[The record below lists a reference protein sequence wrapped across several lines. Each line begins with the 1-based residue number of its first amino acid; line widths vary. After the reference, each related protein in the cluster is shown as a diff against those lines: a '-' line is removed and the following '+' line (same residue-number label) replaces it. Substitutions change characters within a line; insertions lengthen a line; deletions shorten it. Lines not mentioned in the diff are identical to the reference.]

1 MQVAVIDP
9 QWRPGLTVP
18 AGLGRRYGPEHFQA
32 IEPAARARLELGP
45 EPADPTGPLAWDL
58 LYWNEPELYD
68 RLTEGEPLHPDLLA
82 GLPLDGAT
90 VVDVGAGTGRL
101 TLLCAARAAQV
112 YAIEPAAPMRGLLEE
127 KIRGR
132 RLKNVDVAAGFSDAL
147 PLPDASVDLA
157 VSASAF
163 GSDPRR
169 GGEAGLRELQR
180 VVRPGGRIAILW
192 PDDPQWFIA
201 RGFRYQVCEGALEVR
216 FRDLETAFTCA
227 EIFYSDIVV
236 SHLQQTRRPIV
247 PFELLGINPPRDAC
261 WLDVTKP

>member
-1 MQVAVIDP
+1 MPAAVLDP

-18 AGLGRRYGPEHFQA
+18 AGLARRYGPEHFEA
-32 IEPAARARLELGP
+32 IEPAARARLHPGP
-45 EPADPTGPLAWDL
+45 ELPDPSGPLAWDL

-68 RLTEGEPLHPDLLA
+68 RLTEGEPLHPELFA
-82 GLPLDGAT
+82 MLPLDGAT

-101 TLLCAARAAQV
+101 TLLCAARAARV
-112 YAIEPAAPMRGLLEE
+112 HAIEPAAPMRRLLEE
-127 KIRGR
+127 KIRDR
-132 RLKNVDVAAGFSDAL
+132 HLVNVEVATGFSDAL
-147 PLPDASVDLA
+147 PLTDHSVDLA

-169 GGEAGLRELQR
+169 GGDSGLRELQR

-216 FRDLETAFTCA
+216 FRDLDTALACA
-227 EIFYSDIVV
+227 EIFYSDVVV

-261 WLDVTKP
+261 WLDVAKP

>member
-1 MQVAVIDP
+1 M
-9 QWRPGLTVP
+9 
-18 AGLGRRYGPEHFQA
+18 
-32 IEPAARARLELGP
+32 
-45 EPADPTGPLAWDL
+45 
-58 LYWNEPELYD
+58 
-68 RLTEGEPLHPDLLA
+68 
-82 GLPLDGAT
+82 LPLDGAT

-101 TLLCAARAAQV
+101 TLLCAARAGRV
-112 YAIEPAAPMRGLLEE
+112 YAIEPATPMRELLEE

-132 RLKNVDVAAGFSDAL
+132 GLANVDVATGFSEGL

-169 GGEAGLRELQR
+169 GGEAGLRELRR

-192 PDDPQWFIA
+192 PDNPEWFIA

-216 FRDLETAFTCA
+216 FRDLDTALACA
-227 EIFYSDIVV
+227 EIFYSDVVV
-236 SHLQQTRRPIV
+236 SHLQQTGRPIV

-261 WLDVTKP
+261 WLDVANP

>member
-1 MQVAVIDP
+1 MPAAVIDP

-18 AGLGRRYGPEHFQA
+18 AGLARRYGLEHFQA
-32 IEPAARARLELGP
+32 VEPAAQARLQPGP
-45 EPADPTGPLAWDL
+45 EPADPSGPLAWDL

-82 GLPLDGAT
+82 SLPLEGAT

-101 TLLCAARAAQV
+101 TLLCAARAARV
-112 YAIEPAAPMRGLLEE
+112 YAVEPAAPMRRLLEE

-132 RLKNVDVAAGFSDAL
+132 RLDNVDVAAGFSDAL
-147 PLPDASVDLA
+147 PLPDASVDLV

-169 GGEAGLRELQR
+169 GGEAGLHELRR

-192 PDDPQWFIA
+192 PDDPPWFIA

-216 FRDLETAFTCA
+216 FRDLDTAFACA
-227 EIFYSDIVV
+227 EIFYSDAVV
-236 SHLQQTRRPIV
+236 SHLQHTRRPIV
-247 PFELLGINPPRDAC
+247 PFDLLGINPPRDAC
-261 WLDVTKP
+261 WLDVITP

>member
-1 MQVAVIDP
+1 MPVAVIDP

-32 IEPAARARLELGP
+32 IEPAARARLQPGP
-45 EPADPTGPLAWDL
+45 EPADPSGPLAWDL

-82 GLPLDGAT
+82 WLPLDGAS

-101 TLLCAARAAQV
+101 TLLCAARAARV
-112 YAIEPAAPMRGLLEE
+112 YAIEPATPMRALLQQ
-127 KIRGR
+127 KINGR
-132 RLKNVDVAAGFSDAL
+132 RLENVEVAAGFSDVL
-147 PLPDASVDLA
+147 PLPNASVDLA

-163 GSDPRR
+163 GADPRR
-169 GGEAGLRELQR
+169 GGEAGLAELLR
-180 VVRPGGRIAILW
+180 VVRPGGHIAILW

-201 RGFRYQVCEGALEVR
+201 RGFRYQVGEGALEVR
-216 FRDLETAFTCA
+216 FRDLDTAFACA
-227 EIFYSDIVV
+227 EIFYSDVVV
-236 SHLQQTRRPIV
+236 SHLQQSHRPIV

>member
-1 MQVAVIDP
+1 MPVLDP
-9 QWRPGLTVP
+9 LWRPGLTIP
-18 AGLGRRYGPEHFQA
+18 AGLAHRYGLEHLQA
-32 IEPAARARLELGP
+32 IEPASRARLVTGP
-45 EPADPTGPLAWDL
+45 DEADPSGLLAWDL

-82 GLPLDGAT
+82 ALPLDGAT

-112 YAIEPAAPMRGLLEE
+112 HAVEPAAPMRQLLEE

-132 RLKNVDVAAGFSDAL
+132 RLENVDVASGFSDAL

-169 GGEAGLRELQR
+169 GGEAGLQELQR

-216 FRDLETAFTCA
+216 FRDLKTAFECA
-227 EIFYSDIVV
+227 EIFYSDLVV
-236 SHLQQTRRPIV
+236 SHLQRTRRPIV
-247 PFELLGINPPRDAC
+247 PFELLGTNPPRDAC